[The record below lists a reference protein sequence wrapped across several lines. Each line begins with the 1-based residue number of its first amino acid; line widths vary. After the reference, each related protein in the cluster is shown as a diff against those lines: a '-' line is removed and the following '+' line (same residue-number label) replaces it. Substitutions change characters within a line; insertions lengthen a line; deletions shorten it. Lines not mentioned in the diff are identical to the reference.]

1 MIYQK
6 KRFKKVQIFYMNIRK
21 RDILLA
27 LLLTIFFISFAVTF
41 TVFFKPL
48 YYFDIKYLGIDE
60 AVNMSVSTI
69 KENYNILINY
79 QSIFFTGEL
88 NFPDFI
94 MSESGRI
101 HFEEVKQI
109 FVFLQVLM
117 VVSGI
122 ASLPLIYKNY
132 KKKEYDYLKLTSILS
147 LGIPLIIGL
156 IASIDFS
163 WAFTLFHKIVFNND
177 YWLFDSRTDPII
189 NILPE
194 TFFMH
199 AFIMIVVIIIG
210 FSIISYFIYRKKKKE
225 ILGV

>member
-101 HFEEVKQI
+101 HFEEVKHI
-109 FVFLQVLM
+109 FVALQVLM

-210 FSIISYFIYRKKKKE
+210 FSLISYLIYRKKKKE

>member
-6 KRFKKVQIFYMNIRK
+6 KRFKKVQIFYMNFRK

-88 NFPDFI
+88 SFPDFI

-109 FVFLQVLM
+109 FVALQVLM